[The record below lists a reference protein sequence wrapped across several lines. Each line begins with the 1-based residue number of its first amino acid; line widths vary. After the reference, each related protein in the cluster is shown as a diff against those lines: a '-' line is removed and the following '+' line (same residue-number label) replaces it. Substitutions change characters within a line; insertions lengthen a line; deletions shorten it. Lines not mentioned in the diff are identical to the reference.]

1 LGKIRAFLPIT
12 AGYRPP
18 VSVDQIASE
27 ALRLSAHDRA
37 LLASSL
43 WESLGDPYQAP
54 GLLTDDAAIRLASQ
68 RDQEIE
74 SGKVQ
79 ALSHEEMMARLR
91 R

>member
-1 LGKIRAFLPIT
+1 MSI
-12 AGYRPP
+12 
-18 VSVDQIASE
+18 DQIASK

-54 GLLTDDAAIRLASQ
+54 GTSAEEGATRLAAE
-68 RDQEIE
+68 RDAEIE

-79 ALSHEEMMARLR
+79 ALSHEEMMAHLR